1 VEFVCVPTLFSVQ
14 CVLGFLF
21 HVICMCSQCIYA
33 LIYDVYAVV
42 CTLECV
48 CSMLAIYVVYLDVY
62 IGRYVVERTKSSL
75 AVGVWRRVS
84 ACVV

>member
-48 CSMLAIYVVYLDVY
+48 CSMLAIYVVYLDV
-62 IGRYVVERTKSSL
+62 VERTKSLL